1 MNNNLKN
8 WKIMQLLNIYNQSH
22 AWKKDIFKVLWFYV
36 KNYES
41 LICGKKSDILELLNN
56 TMVLHQNHG
65 FIWKIMQL
73 LNIYNQSHVWKK
85 TFSRSFDFTSTI
97 MNVWFPIRPIFLM
110 LISIYFLWS
119 YVEIELHYRI
129 NKLAITCM
137 QRLPFDSITK
147 NVFFM
152 GNMKSNTFQSGTVQR
167 VGLGPNCGFQNFSNY
182 IDRGVKDFR
191 WGIQF

>member
-110 LISIYFLWS
+110 LISISMVLCRDWATLQDQQISHNLHAKATFWLYYQKCFL
-119 YVEIELHYRI
+119 Y
-129 NKLAITCM
+129 
-137 QRLPFDSITK
+137 
-147 NVFFM
+147 
-152 GNMKSNTFQSGTVQR
+152 G
-167 VGLGPNCGFQNFSNY
+167 
-182 IDRGVKDFR
+182 
-191 WGIQF
+191 

>member
-1 MNNNLKN
+1 MYMYFISLVKDTNLIFYYLVLNNNLKN

-41 LICGKKSDILELLNN
+41 LIRSKKSDILELLNN

-85 TFSRSFDFTSTI
+85 DIFKVLWFCINNYERLIHYKTDFPHAHKY
-97 MNVWFPIRPIFLM
+97 FYGLM
-110 LISIYFLWS
+110 
-119 YVEIELHYRI
+119 
-129 NKLAITCM
+129 
-137 QRLPFDSITK
+137 
-147 NVFFM
+147 
-152 GNMKSNTFQSGTVQR
+152 
-167 VGLGPNCGFQNFSNY
+167 
-182 IDRGVKDFR
+182 
-191 WGIQF
+191 